1 MIRFFKHIFLNQR
14 FFIVLGSIALSFI
27 ISYFY
32 PSLLPFANALLF
44 TFVILILLDYFF
56 LFNQRVGFWASRK
69 MAARLSNGDNNPIE
83 ITLESN
89 YNIALNLKIIDE
101 VPFQFQARNI
111 EFIRNLSAGEHST
124 LVYTLR
130 PTKRGVYNF
139 GSINIYA
146 STSQGLIS
154 RRFTFASNTDVPVY
168 PSIIQ
173 MKKFE
178 FFAISNRLSELGV
191 KKVRKIGHQFEFEQ
205 IREYVQGD
213 DYRTI
218 NWKATARRGQFM
230 VNQFQD
236 EKSQNIYCLI
246 DKGRAMKMPFENLSL
261 MDYSINAAL
270 VLSNIAIRKY
280 DKAGIIT
287 FAENKVTV
295 LPAER
300 NVAQIEQIAHMLHSQ
315 KTRYLE
321 SNYEMLYTQV
331 RRKINQR
338 SLLILFTNFESL
350 SSMQRNLKYFK
361 SLAKSHVLVVVFF
374 ENTEVKKL
382 LNTPSEDLEQVYIK
396 TIAEKFMYEK
406 RQIVKELNKHGIFT
420 LLTAPADLTINTIN
434 KYLELKARGVV

>member
-1 MIRFFKHIFLNQR
+1 MS
-14 FFIVLGSIALSFI
+14 FIV
-27 ISYFY
+27 SYFY
-32 PSLLPFANALLF
+32 PSIMPIANALFL
-44 TFVILILLDYFF
+44 TFIILVLLDYLF
-56 LFNQRVGFWASRK
+56 LFNQRNGISASRK
-69 MAARLSNGDNNPIE
+69 IAARLSNGDFNPIE

-89 YNIALNLKIIDE
+89 YNFNLNLILIDE
-101 VPFQFQARNI
+101 VPFQFQARTI
-111 EFIRNLSAGEHST
+111 EFKRKLIAGEHSN

-139 GSINIYA
+139 GSIHIYA
-146 STSQGLIS
+146 STMMGLLA
-154 RRFTFASNTDVPVY
+154 RRFSFSAEKDVPVY

-287 FAENKVTV
+287 FAENKVTI

-300 NVAQIEQIAHMLHSQ
+300 NVSQIEQIAHMLHSQ

-321 SNYEMLYTQV
+321 SNYEMLYTQL

-382 LNTPSEDLEQVYIK
+382 LNSPSEDLEQVYVK

-406 RQIVKELNKHGIFT
+406 RQTVKELNRHGIFT

>member
-1 MIRFFKHIFLNQR
+1 MGG
-14 FFIVLGSIALSFI
+14 VALSFI
-27 ISYFY
+27 VSYFY
-32 PSLLPFANALLF
+32 PSIMPIANALFL
-44 TFVILILLDYFF
+44 TFIILVLLDYLF
-56 LFNQRVGFWASRK
+56 LFNQRNGISASRK
-69 MAARLSNGDNNPIE
+69 IAARLSNGDFNPIE

-89 YNIALNLKIIDE
+89 YNFNLNLILIDE
-101 VPFQFQARNI
+101 VPFQFQARTI
-111 EFIRNLSAGEHST
+111 EFKRKLIAGEHSN

-139 GSINIYA
+139 GSIHIYA
-146 STSQGLIS
+146 STMMGLLA
-154 RRFTFASNTDVPVY
+154 RRFSFSAEKDVPVY

-287 FAENKVTV
+287 FAENKVTI

-300 NVAQIEQIAHMLHSQ
+300 NVSQIEQIAHMLHSQ

-321 SNYEMLYTQV
+321 SNYEMLYTQL

-382 LNTPSEDLEQVYIK
+382 LNSPSEDLEQVYVK

-406 RQIVKELNKHGIFT
+406 RQIVKELNRHGIFT